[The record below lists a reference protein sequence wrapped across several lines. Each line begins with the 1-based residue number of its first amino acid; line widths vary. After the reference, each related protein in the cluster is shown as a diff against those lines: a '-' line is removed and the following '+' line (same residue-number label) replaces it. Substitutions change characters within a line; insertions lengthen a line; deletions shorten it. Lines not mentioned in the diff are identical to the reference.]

1 MEGTPQILGASGE
14 PSSPTNHLS
23 KRQMR
28 EEMERLTTQLQVITQ
43 ERNDLRDRL
52 ILLTEGSL
60 DNRPYNRPNPFV
72 EKLKKEHKHLM
83 MDLQSLETEKAEAS
97 ENLRELEKETGFYR
111 NLQSRLLM
119 EQTQL
124 KKRVDMLRQENRK
137 VQGDWAL
144 LKQICKDREESSDL
158 QTKQQQEL
166 ERLEETLQCMRK
178 QKQLAMQQRDSVFN
192 LKRQMLVLQMRS
204 ERLQHELNL
213 ASVQQ
218 ESLLLQK
225 EQLDEK
231 PPAEPHPQQP
241 WNAWDDI
248 SLSKFVT
255 FV

>member
-1 MEGTPQILGASGE
+1 MVSELQSTHVSRATWPEVDSELELNVLERASGE

-97 ENLRELEKETGFYR
+97 ENLRELDKETGFYR

-158 QTKQQQEL
+158 QTKQQQ
-166 ERLEETLQCMRK
+166 Q
-178 QKQLAMQQRDSVFN
+178 
-192 LKRQMLVLQMRS
+192 RS